1 MCLSFNMAEPKTRRV
16 FHLKG
21 PDDAITKRNVNSV
34 SDIKIDTKEPP
45 KEWNIPSSSKKDS
58 KKEAE
63 EDAPRSQSKG
73 RGRPKGRKN
82 DKTIRRENS
91 KENVIP
97 PPTKEEMSSLS
108 SDFASDP
115 LFAADS
121 VPSSIPAGT
130 QQQSSPVNAV
140 PQPSVQ
146 PNKESLEERL
156 KRIHWILKAQT
167 DLGVRLKTPLTRE
180 ELTALSD
187 RDFDEYAAM
196 VLGAITRLQ
205 GSENFLI
212 NIYFSILSSLEGVN
226 EIPDLYEKETGTK
239 CPGILTLLRHVKL
252 TGPKVN
258 VIEEMKNNDLYIKT
272 LQEVIEGEDL
282 MKWLMELSPPVR
294 LLLLTGF
301 IMGNGIFANIKAE
314 KLQE

>member
-1 MCLSFNMAEPKTRRV
+1 MADSKTRRV
-16 FHLKG
+16 FNLKG
-21 PDDAITKRNVNSV
+21 PDDAITKRNVTSV

-63 EDAPRSQSKG
+63 EDAPRPQSKG

-108 SDFASDP
+108 RDFASDP
-115 LFAADS
+115 LFAADPA
-121 VPSSIPAGT
+121 PSSISAGT
-130 QQQSSPVNAV
+130 QQQQDPPVNTV

-146 PNKESLEERL
+146 PTKESREERL

-167 DLGVRLKTPLTRE
+167 DLGVRLKTPLTKE

-205 GSENFLI
+205 GSGNFLV

-226 EIPDLYEKETGTK
+226 EIPDLYEKETGTE
-239 CPGILTLLRHVKL
+239 CPGILKLLRHVKL

-282 MKWLMELSPPVR
+282 MQWLLELSPPVR